1 MPFIDLQFCPVCS
14 GTLTAVLPGD
24 GDSIAGK
31 IEPCRC
37 GTGLLVTDEQGRDVS
52 KIDHATQEAA
62 IPTSPRQNSC

>member
-1 MPFIDLQFCPVCS
+1 MPFIDLQYCPVCS

-37 GTGLLVTDEQGRDVS
+37 GKGLLVTDEQGEVLNDA
-52 KIDHATQEAA
+52 D
-62 IPTSPRQNSC
+62 TSNTRNSE